1 MNIFG
6 RIKYFQ
12 LACLSKPPGERLLYR
27 AARRRDIRTIV
38 EIGVGDLHRAQNLIE
53 LSARVT
59 GNAAEISYT
68 GIDLYDARPAEQHPL
83 SLKSAFQILNATG
96 ARIKLVPGDPGQSLI
111 RTANTLLGTDLLLIS
126 SELEQSP
133 LAWYYI
139 PRLLHSDS
147 AVMQQADGHSDT
159 TYRAVTVEQIE
170 CIANAYDRRQAA

>member
-6 RIKYFQ
+6 QIKYFQ

-53 LSARVT
+53 LSARAT

-68 GIDLYDARPAEQHPL
+68 GIDFYDARPPEQQPL
-83 SLKSAFQILNATG
+83 SLKSAYQILNATG
-96 ARIKLVPGDPGQSLI
+96 VRLKLVPGDPGQSLI
-111 RTANTLLGTDLLLIS
+111 RTANTLLGTDMLLIS
-126 SELEQSP
+126 SELEQSS
-133 LAWYYI
+133 LVWYYI
-139 PRLLHSDS
+139 PRLLHNDS
-147 AVMQQADGHSDT
+147 VVMQQAGGHSDT

-170 CIANAYDRRQAA
+170 CFANTCDRRKAA